1 MKMMNITETLK
12 HKYVVPTLYTLIWAV
27 SLLMSLVGDTLLA
40 NLGLFPRI
48 TSIHGE
54 ISWLFWSVYVA
65 FLFEFIVC
73 AFDLIVQY
81 KNMRFRGLVMYN
93 LLYFA
98 VTAGGVLVSW
108 NLYDKSIS
116 GEIANKSF
124 FIVMVLFA
132 IMQKYHTTWLSNN
145 IDKYFA
151 NDAPITIQTEAA

>member
-40 NLGLFPRI
+40 NL
-48 TSIHGE
+48 
-54 ISWLFWSVYVA
+54 YVA